1 MSPELIGILTVGVA
15 LAALILNGQRTINE
29 RLARLE
35 NGYRTINER
44 LARLESDMTNLR
56 ERMARL
62 ESDVANMRERMARL
76 EGSFAMFTGQQSP
89 SPPAMT
95 PAPIESP

>member
-1 MSPELIGILTVGVA
+1 MSPELIGVLTVGVA

-29 RLARLE
+29 RLAGLE
-35 NGYRTINER
+35 NGQRTMNER
-44 LARLESDMTNLR
+44 LARLESDMT
-56 ERMARL
+56 
-62 ESDVANMRERMARL
+62 NMRERMARL